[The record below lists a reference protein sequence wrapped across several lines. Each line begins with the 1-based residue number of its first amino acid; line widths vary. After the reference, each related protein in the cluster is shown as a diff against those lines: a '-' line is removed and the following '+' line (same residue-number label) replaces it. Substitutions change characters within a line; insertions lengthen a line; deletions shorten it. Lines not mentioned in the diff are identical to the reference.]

1 MKNIRTL
8 FLILS
13 VVLYLLVGAAVFD
26 ALETESES
34 SRKKAL
40 EQKLSELKRK
50 YGFMEEDYQ
59 EIERVILQSEP
70 HRGGQQWKFTGSF
83 CFAIT
88 VITTI
93 GYGHVVPH
101 TDAGKTFCMFYAVLG
116 IPLTLVMFQSLGERI
131 NTLVRYLLRRAKQGL
146 GFRKTEV
153 SMGNMVLV
161 GLLSCVST
169 LCIGAAAFSHF
180 EDWTFFNAY
189 YYCFVTLTTIGFGDF
204 VALKKKDNVQKR
216 LPYVAFCFMYI
227 LVGLTVTGAFL
238 NLVVLRFLTVS
249 SDLSANKRAEEQI
262 LEPKEVQGEVE
273 APDAAEAETA
283 EVRRKAGAEGRS
295 NRFNLSLPV
304 EVGGSCRSLVSP
316 ADDLR
321 LIECERSELP
331 EPSRLRDLFSCMC
344 CGLDVCGSTS
354 ELQHEYTCGHSNPVF
369 HTSISYKV
377 DQVSC
382 SSHTV
387 SSHAPPSAV
396 ALCWE
401 KSNLHA
407 RRKSL

>member
-1 MKNIRTL
+1 MKAQNIRTL

-13 VVLYLLVGAAVFD
+13 VVLYLLIGAAVFD

-40 EQKLSELKRK
+40 EQKLGELKRK
-50 YGFMEEDYQ
+50 YGFKEEDYR
-59 EIERVILQSEP
+59 ELERVILQSEP
-70 HRGGQQWKFTGSF
+70 HRGGRQWKFTGSF
-83 CFAIT
+83 YFAIT

-93 GYGHVVPH
+93 GYGHVVPR

-161 GLLSCVST
+161 GLLSCVTT

-204 VALKKKDNVQKR
+204 VALKKQDVLQKR
-216 LPYVAFCFMYI
+216 SPYVAFCFVYI

-238 NLVVLRFLTVS
+238 NLVVLRFLTVRTDES
-249 SDLSANKRAEEQI
+249 GEVQLS
-262 LEPKEVQGEVE
+262 EPKEE
-273 APDAAEAETA
+273 ALDAAEAEST
-283 EVRRKAGAEGRS
+283 EVRQKDGADGRS
-295 NRFNLSLPV
+295 NRFNLTLPV
-304 EVGGSCRSLVSP
+304 EAGGSCTSLVSSP

-321 LIECERSELP
+321 LIECEHSELP

-344 CGLDVCGSTS
+344 CGLDVCCSTT
-354 ELQHEYTCGHSNPVF
+354 ELQHEHTCGHSNPVF
-369 HTSISYKV
+369 YTSISYKV
-377 DQVSC
+377 DQVSS
-382 SSHTV
+382 SSHTI
-387 SSHAPPSAV
+387 SSHASPSAV

-401 KSNLHA
+401 KHNLQI

>member
-1 MKNIRTL
+1 MKAQNIRTL

-13 VVLYLLVGAAVFD
+13 VVLYLLIGAAVFD

-40 EQKLSELKRK
+40 EQKLGELKRK
-50 YGFMEEDYQ
+50 YGFKEEDYR
-59 EIERVILQSEP
+59 ELERVILQSEP
-70 HRGGQQWKFTGSF
+70 HRGGRQWKFTGSF
-83 CFAIT
+83 YFAIT

-93 GYGHVVPH
+93 GYGHVVPR

-161 GLLSCVST
+161 GLLSCVTT

-204 VALKKKDNVQKR
+204 VALKKQDALQKR
-216 LPYVAFCFMYI
+216 SPYVAFCFVYI

-238 NLVVLRFLTVS
+238 NLVVLRFLTVRTDES
-249 SDLSANKRAEEQI
+249 GEEQ
-262 LEPKEVQGEVE
+262 LSEPKEE
-273 APDAAEAETA
+273 ALDAAEAEST
-283 EVRRKAGAEGRS
+283 EVRQKDGKTILQPAERAICCIKKA
-295 NRFNLSLPV
+295 P
-304 EVGGSCRSLVSP
+304 SP
-316 ADDLR
+316 ED
-321 LIECERSELP
+321 S
-331 EPSRLRDLFSCMC
+331 
-344 CGLDVCGSTS
+344 V
-354 ELQHEYTCGHSNPVF
+354 
-369 HTSISYKV
+369 
-377 DQVSC
+377 
-382 SSHTV
+382 
-387 SSHAPPSAV
+387 
-396 ALCWE
+396 
-401 KSNLHA
+401 
-407 RRKSL
+407 

>member
-1 MKNIRTL
+1 MKAQNVRTL

-13 VVLYLLVGAAVFD
+13 VVLYLLIGAAVFD

-40 EQKLSELKRK
+40 EQKLGELKRK
-50 YGFMEEDYQ
+50 YGFLEEDYR

-70 HRGGQQWKFTGSF
+70 HRGGRQWKFSGSF
-83 CFAIT
+83 YFAIT

-93 GYGHVVPH
+93 GYGHVVPC

-116 IPLTLVMFQSLGERI
+116 IPLTLIMFQSLGERI
-131 NTLVRYLLRRAKQGL
+131 NTLVRYLLRRAKRGL
-146 GFRKTEV
+146 GLRETEV

-161 GLLSCVST
+161 GLLSCVGT
-169 LCIGAAAFSHF
+169 LCVGAAAFSHF

-204 VALKKKDNVQKR
+204 VALKKTDALQR
-216 LPYVAFCFMYI
+216 RPPYVAFCFVYT

-249 SDLSANKRAEEQI
+249 SDVRTAEREDEQ
-262 LEPKEVQGEVE
+262 LLKEEE
-273 APDAAEAETA
+273 EESDAAD
-283 EVRRKAGAEGRS
+283 GGS
-295 NRFNLSLPV
+295 SRFTLPV
-304 EVGGSCRSLVSP
+304 EEGGSCVSLVSSP

-321 LIECERSELP
+321 LIEPKRSELP
-331 EPSRLRDLFSCMC
+331 KPNRLRDLIC
-344 CGLDVCGSTS
+344 CWCHGLDMCGSS
-354 ELQHEYTCGHSNPVF
+354 SDLQQGHTCGHSNPVF
-369 HTSISYKV
+369 YTSISYRV
-377 DQVSC
+377 DRVSC
-382 SSHTV
+382 SSHTA
-387 SSHAPPSAV
+387 SPHASPSAV

-401 KSNLHA
+401 RNYHHS
-407 RRKSL
+407 RRRSL

>member
-1 MKNIRTL
+1 MKSQNIRTL

-13 VVLYLLVGAAVFD
+13 VLLYLLIGAAVFD

-34 SRKKAL
+34 SRKRAL

-50 YGFMEEDYQ
+50 YGFKEEDYR
-59 EIERVILQSEP
+59 EMERVILQSEP
-70 HRGGQQWKFTGSF
+70 HRGGKQWKFTGSF
-83 CFAIT
+83 YFAIT

-93 GYGHVVPH
+93 GYGHVAPR

-131 NTLVRYLLRRAKQGL
+131 NTFVRYLLRRAKQGL
-146 GFRKTEV
+146 GFRKTDV

-180 EDWTFFNAY
+180 EDWSFFNAY

-204 VALKKKDNVQKR
+204 VALKKKDALQKR
-216 LPYVAFCFMYI
+216 SPYVAFCFLYI
-227 LVGLTVTGAFL
+227 LVGLMVTGAFL
-238 NLVVLRFLTVS
+238 NLVVLRFLTVN
-249 SDLSANKRAEEQI
+249 SDASTDESVEEEL
-262 LEPKEVQGEVE
+262 LEPKELQGEEE
-273 APDAAEAETA
+273 APDNAQAE
-283 EVRRKAGAEGRS
+283 
-295 NRFNLSLPV
+295 LV
-304 EVGGSCRSLVSP
+304 EP
-316 ADDLR
+316 
-321 LIECERSELP
+321 P
-331 EPSRLRDLFSCMC
+331 KHSRLRELFSCMC
-344 CGLDVCGSTS
+344 CGLDVCGSTT
-354 ELQHEYTCGHSNPVF
+354 ELQHEHTCGHSNPVF
-369 HTSISYKV
+369 YTSISYRV

-387 SSHAPPSAV
+387 SSPGAV
-396 ALCWE
+396 ALCW
-401 KSNLHA
+401 KKNNLHI